1 MAPFRKKKALG
12 QHFLKDRS
20 IAARI
25 ASALPPLGDAQVLEI
40 GPGLGALTRE
50 LLELEGIDL
59 YMVETDEEAVEE
71 LQKNFP
77 DQKERILE
85 QDFLDCDLS
94 GFSDII
100 ITGNFPY
107 SISSPLLVRVSEERD
122 KVRKL
127 VGMFQK
133 EFADRVRAGP
143 GSKVYG
149 RISVLVGTF
158 YDARKLFHVEPGS
171 FSPPPKVRSSVI
183 ELIRNERA
191 SLPCDEANYF
201 RVVKEA
207 FGQRRKTL
215 RNALKSRIPEEDRQ
229 HPFLSKRAEELS
241 IEAFIELTR
250 YLEGQRELPGA

>member
-71 LQKNFP
+71 LQRTFP
-77 DQKERILE
+77 DLKERILE
-85 QDFLDCDLS
+85 EDFLDSDLS

-107 SISSPLLVRVSEERD
+107 SISSPLLVRVSEERE

-158 YDARKLFHVEPGS
+158 FDARKLFHVEPGS

-183 ELIRNERA
+183 ELVRNERS
-191 SLPCDEANYF
+191 SLPCEETLYF
-201 RVVKEA
+201 QVVKEA

-215 RNALKSRIPEEDRQ
+215 RNALKSRIPEEDRK

-250 YLEGQRELPGA
+250 YLEGERELPSA

>member
-1 MAPFRKKKALG
+1 MAAFQKKKALG
-12 QHFLKDRS
+12 QHFLKDHG
-20 IAARI
+20 IASRI
-25 ASALPPLGDAQVLEI
+25 ASSLPPLGDAQVIEV
-40 GPGLGALTRE
+40 GPGLGALTQE
-50 LLELEGIDL
+50 LLKLDGIDL
-59 YMVETDEEAVEE
+59 FMVETDEEAVRD
-71 LQKNFP
+71 LQKEFP
-77 DQKERILE
+77 DQRERILR
-85 QDFLDCDLS
+85 QDFLDTDLS
-94 GFSDII
+94 AFSDLI

-143 GSKVYG
+143 GSKAYG
-149 RISVLVGTF
+149 RISVLVRTF
-158 YDARKLFHVEPGS
+158 YEARKLFHVEPGS

-183 ELIRNERA
+183 ELVRNERR

-201 RVVKEA
+201 QVVKEA

-215 RNALKSRIPEEDRQ
+215 RNALKARIPEEDRQ
-229 HPFLSKRAEELS
+229 EAFLAKRAEELS

-250 YLEGQRELPGA
+250 YLEGQRELPSG